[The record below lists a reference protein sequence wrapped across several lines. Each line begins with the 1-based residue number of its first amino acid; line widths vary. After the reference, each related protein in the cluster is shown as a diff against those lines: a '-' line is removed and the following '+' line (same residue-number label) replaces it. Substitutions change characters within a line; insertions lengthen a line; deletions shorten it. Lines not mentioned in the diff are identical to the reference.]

1 MEWLNLRNIF
11 HKCPISW
18 MFILY
23 LTHVQNT
30 DKQLMFWLTHSI
42 PDTNLSPFVSSQD
55 QHFISNWSKGQWE
68 YPVLS
73 HFSNLRI
80 TEFQWAQL
88 RIITTTLIT
97 CEDWE
102 ASVTQALPN
111 FLSPGR
117 WWILSKNITTVMYT
131 NNAHYNSIDSWGTC
145 DMHGICKTSIVW
157 QLYCNQYE

>member
-1 MEWLNLRNIF
+1 MPINIF

-23 LTHVQNT
+23 LTHAQNT
-30 DKQLMFWLTHSI
+30 DKQLMFWSTHSI

-55 QHFISNWSKGQWE
+55 QHFISNRSKGQRE
-68 YPVLS
+68 YSVLS

-88 RIITTTLIT
+88 HIITTTLIT

-102 ASVTQALPN
+102 ALVMQALPN
-111 FLSPGR
+111 FLCPGR
-117 WWILSKNITTVMYT
+117 WRILSKNIYITRC
-131 NNAHYNSIDSWGTC
+131 YNYSHVYQQRSSQKYWL
-145 DMHGICKTSIVW
+145 MR
-157 QLYCNQYE
+157 YM